1 VPKTVPFKE
10 VKDKK
15 APTSL
20 NNSSLTHPSDTS
32 DPSNSSVLA
41 TGQTNLNGFGDNG
54 SAVNGGR
61 ESIDMDDDST
71 IADPNEQLKM
81 ESRGA
86 SARMSAGSEGV
97 NGTNEGEKEGSE
109 DVEMS

>member
-1 VPKTVPFKE
+1 
-10 VKDKK
+10 
-15 APTSL
+15 
-20 NNSSLTHPSDTS
+20 
-32 DPSNSSVLA
+32 
-41 TGQTNLNGFGDNG
+41 
-54 SAVNGGR
+54 
-61 ESIDMDDDST
+61 MDDDST